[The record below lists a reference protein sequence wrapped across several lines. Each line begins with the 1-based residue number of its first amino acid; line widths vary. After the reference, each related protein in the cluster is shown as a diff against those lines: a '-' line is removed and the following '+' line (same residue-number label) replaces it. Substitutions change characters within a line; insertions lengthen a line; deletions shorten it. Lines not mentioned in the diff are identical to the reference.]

1 LKQDICPEG
10 ECIVDGSQVDVRDF
24 IARVTTDYL
33 RGDDYTQMTGEGIT
47 EVLINEIEC
56 QNDPDCHDRPEDIF
70 EWLEDQYL
78 NHQSSETFAMREEY
92 YELLREDVVYMIG

>member
-1 LKQDICPEG
+1 
-10 ECIVDGSQVDVRDF
+10 
-24 IARVTTDYL
+24 
-33 RGDDYTQMTGEGIT
+33 MTGEGIT